1 MRYLKTYRSSA
12 IAVSAILLCMFLF
25 STCISNDKT
34 STVTSSTNTKYNAY
48 AGSASCATCHK
59 KIYETHINTA
69 HFHTSEMASEKTI
82 KGSFEPGQNS
92 FTYSTGGTVKMEKRN
107 DTLYQVGYLSSG
119 IEKIRQH
126 FDIITGSGTKGQTY
140 LTWVGA
146 NLYQLPVSY
155 FTSANYWCN
164 SPGLPNKVV
173 FYRPITSRCL
183 ECHAT
188 YAERTSAE
196 NTEPEQFSKEHMILG
211 VDCEK
216 CHGPAAKHVEFQTQN
231 PTETTGKFITNP
243 ANFSRQQSLNLCA
256 LCHGG
261 RMKKTKP
268 SFEFTSGDNL
278 SDFFLIDTTSKDADN
293 IDVHGNQYGLLAA
306 SKCFRN
312 SKTMTCITCHNTHE
326 NEQGKVEVFSQRCM
340 SCHNDSHKEAG
351 LCKMTASIGNEINK
365 NCTKCHM
372 PQLPSKAIAVLL
384 QARDTV
390 TPATM
395 HTHLIKNY
403 PEETKKVLAYLAG
416 KHVTQNKNAL
426 TVKSKNKQ

>member
-1 MRYLKTYRSSA
+1 MRYSKKYRSSA
-12 IAVSAILLCMFLF
+12 ITVVTIFLCMFIF
-25 STCISNDKT
+25 STCINNDKT
-34 STVTSSTNTKYNAY
+34 DTGSTTTSSNYKLY
-48 AGSASCATCHK
+48 AGSASCQTCHK

-69 HFHTSEMASEKTI
+69 HFHTSEIASEKNI
-82 KGSFEPGQNS
+82 KGSFEPGMNT

-126 FDIITGSGTKGQTY
+126 FDVITGSGTKGQTY
-140 LTWVGA
+140 LTWVGS
-146 NLYQLPVSY
+146 NLFQLPVSY
-155 FTSANYWCN
+155 FTSASYWCN

-183 ECHAT
+183 ECHTT
-188 YAERTSAE
+188 YAERTSAD
-196 NTEPEQFSKEHMILG
+196 NIEPEQFNKEHMILG

-231 PTETTGKFITNP
+231 PTEIKAKFIINP
-243 ANFSRQQSLNLCA
+243 ASFTRQQSLDLCA

-261 RMKKTKP
+261 RMKKIKP
-268 SFEFTSGDNL
+268 SFEFTSGDKL
-278 SDFFLIDTTSKDADN
+278 SDFFLTDTTTKDANN

-326 NEQGKVEVFSQRCM
+326 NEQGKAELFSQRCI
-340 SCHNDSHKEAG
+340 SCHSDSHAEAG
-351 LCKMTASIGNEINK
+351 ICKMASSLGNEINK
-365 NCTKCHM
+365 NCTNCHM

-384 QARDTV
+384 QGKDSL

-403 PEETKKVLAYLAG
+403 PEETKKVLAFLAASPDLQ
-416 KHVTQNKNAL
+416 KEKNI
-426 TVKSKNKQ
+426 TVKSKTK